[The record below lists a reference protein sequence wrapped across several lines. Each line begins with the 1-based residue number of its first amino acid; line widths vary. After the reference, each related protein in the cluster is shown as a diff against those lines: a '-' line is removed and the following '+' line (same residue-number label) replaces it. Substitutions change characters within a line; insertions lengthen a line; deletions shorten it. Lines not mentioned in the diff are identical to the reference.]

1 MSKNRRDELHLSI
14 HSKVTTPCNYKTML
28 RVTSVHINVALLFL
42 LSTSLNTK
50 VTHCQQNFD
59 SGNRNFGYDDRYN
72 EGGANT
78 LLQVV
83 RSINYLSEVSN
94 R

>member
-1 MSKNRRDELHLSI
+1 MNIDKIYLKF
-14 HSKVTTPCNYKTML
+14 HSKVTIPFNYKTML
-28 RVTSVHINVALLFL
+28 RVIPVHINVALLFL

-50 VTHCQQNFD
+50 VAHCQQNFD